1 MSALSIQPTYPIFTD
16 IDGQPL
22 EDGFVWIGQANL
34 DPQVNPINVFWDT
47 GLVIPASQPI
57 RTLGGYP
64 SNSGTPARLYVN
76 NNSYSIRVMNKKG
89 SVVYSAPTTTERYN
103 EGVVSTVT
111 AHQVVYDP
119 AGAGA
124 VATTV
129 QDVLRKTVSVKDFGA
144 IGEGNQALYP
154 TNYQTDIGGS
164 SMTTITQQTADG
176 IAINKAIVHLR
187 SIGGGALYFPKGVY
201 RTWAY
206 LEPIDFPCRIYGDGI
221 DLSIVKNC
229 DMSPTN
235 TNSYGIFNCGGTTP
249 ISIEF
254 MDMTLDGNATV
265 RAKPTSE
272 FRSYPIAFYGKV
284 NGKVTRIKSINS
296 PIDCF
301 YTSYENAVTSSMQV
315 SDCTL
320 DNSFRNTVAL
330 VAGWNQT
337 FVNCSISGGGQV
349 QGGTNPRYCL
359 DIEPNLGTLPIKKLA
374 FSNCHF
380 FNAVNVI
387 AGGVWCEALFS
398 NCTFDAYGSN
408 VVGYPWAFN
417 FGQCQVELTG
427 CKINGKDGELRGQAV
442 HYYSKTAGGAYET
455 DQYLKIV
462 GCSFYGCGFKGIGV
476 RSLLK
481 DCLFMN
487 SRYPVI
493 YESASTGRHEIS
505 VENVTLINVIDVF
518 NVGAGTT
525 SSFAVKNT
533 TEGPVIIDG
542 LNIVVDPDSLPSTP
556 SFSTGYAYG
565 IYLSATGLSSAEIKA
580 SNLHMSGFYQKY
592 PVATGQALNASNF
605 RDWGSP
611 TLPPANTAGQTAGP
625 GAIYYANCTMYGN
638 NP

>member
-1 MSALSIQPTYPIFTD
+1 MSALSIQPTYPIFTG

-22 EDGFVWIGQANL
+22 EDGYVWIGTANL
-34 DPQVNPINVFWDT
+34 DPQTNPINVYWDAALT
-47 GLVIPASQPI
+47 LPAAQPI
-57 RTLGGYP
+57 RTLAGYP
-64 SNSGTPARLYVN
+64 ANSGTPARLYVN
-76 NNSYSIRVMNKKG
+76 SDYSIRVMNKNG
-89 SVVYSAPTTTERYN
+89 STVYSAPAATERYN
-103 EGVVSTVT
+103 
-111 AHQVVYDP
+111 A
-119 AGAGA
+119 A
-124 VATTV
+124 VLA
-129 QDVLRKTVSVKDFGA
+129 QTVSVKDFGA
-144 IGEGNQALYP
+144 LGNNDQTLFP
-154 TNYQTDIGGS
+154 TNYQTDIGDS
-164 SMTTITQQTADG
+164 PMTTITQQTADG
-176 IAINKAIVHLR
+176 IAINKAIVYLR
-187 SIGGGALYFPKGVY
+187 SIGGGALYVPKGVY

-229 DMSPTN
+229 DASPTN
-235 TNSYGIFNCGGTTP
+235 TNSYGIFNCGGTGA
-249 ISIEF
+249 SAVAIEF
-254 MDMTLDGNATV
+254 NDMTLDGNAVV

-272 FRSYPIAFYGKV
+272 WRSYPLAFYGKV
-284 NGKVTRIKSINS
+284 NGKVTRVKSINS

-315 SDCTL
+315 SDCTF
-320 DNSFRNTVAL
+320 DNSFRNTMSL

-337 FVNCSISGGGQV
+337 FVNCAISGGGQV
-349 QGGTNPRYCL
+349 QGGTNPKYCL
-359 DIEPNLGTLPIKKLA
+359 DIEPNLGTAPIEKIA

-462 GCSFYGCGFKGIGV
+462 GCSFYGCGFQGIGV

-592 PVATGQALNASNF
+592 PGATGQALNASNF
-605 RDWGSP
+605 RDWGTP
-611 TLPPANTAGQTAGP
+611 NLPPANTAGQTAGP